1 MKKIIYSVLM
11 MAMAAFTFTSCEDV
25 PMPYDNPNNPSG
37 RDGGEIGESS
47 LPFSSSSCNDFT
59 AITVKGAPW
68 SLGSSY
74 AKATGYADGTTT
86 ETEAWLVSPAITL
99 KTDVG
104 AVITL
109 DHVIRYTQSNNDL
122 QKHQLLISDNFTGDV
137 TSATWTQLAY
147 EPKASS
153 TNTWDFYSSNAIQI
167 PNEFLNKTVNIAFKF
182 TCDNKNSTTWEV
194 QNFKVEE
201 GTGGSSGGGG
211 DEPSGETIGSLDN
224 PKTCAEAL
232 ALINALAD
240 GAESDGNAYVKGK
253 VVKVT
258 TNQTNF
264 EKYGN
269 LNYWISDDG
278 SETNQIQVYSGD
290 GLNGEKFKSI
300 TDIGPGDEV
309 VVFGKLYKYV
319 KDGKMTPEINK
330 GNYLVKYTKG
340 SGGGGGETPS
350 TDAKK
355 VTVAEFNAA
364 EVNENVWYQLTGTVE
379 NLKDGDQYGNFD
391 LKDETGSVY
400 VYGLL
405 SEKGGEKKK
414 FQDLAAAKGIKN
426 GSKIT
431 IIGTRGVHNDK
442 IEVMNAYFVS
452 IEGGGSS
459 SEQGGGSSDEASSG
473 DNGTFESWSDNIPT
487 NWKTTST
494 AGNATLSQSSDAHGG
509 SYSVKVGGISSA
521 NKRLGYK
528 ELQLKAGS
536 YTLKFYAKAATST
549 GASVRPGYVPV
560 TDGAVGNYTYGDYV
574 NDITNTSWVE
584 VTHSFD
590 LASDG
595 VYSIVIMNSKTPGGD
610 VLIDDVTLFRGST
623 LIIK

>member
-1 MKKIIYSVLM
+1 MKKIIYSMLM
-11 MAMAAFTFTSCEDV
+11 LAAMLSFTACEDV
-25 PMPYDNPNNPSG
+25 PMPYDMPSAASETDEPEPLLVG
-37 RDGGEIGESS
+37 
-47 LPFSSSSCNDFT
+47 
-59 AITVKGAPW
+59 
-68 SLGSSY
+68 
-74 AKATGYADGTTT
+74 DGTAASPYSVASALYLIKEGKITEDNVYVEGIISKIDEIDTT
-86 ETEAWLVSPAITL
+86 T
-99 KTDVG
+99 
-104 AVITL
+104 
-109 DHVIRYTQSNNDL
+109 
-122 QKHQLLISDNFTGDV
+122 
-137 TSATWTQLAY
+137 
-147 EPKASS
+147 
-153 TNTWDFYSSNAIQI
+153 
-167 PNEFLNKTVNIAFKF
+167 KF
-182 TCDNKNSTTWEV
+182 
-194 QNFKVEE
+194 
-201 GTGGSSGGGG
+201 
-211 DEPSGETIGSLDN
+211 
-224 PKTCAEAL
+224 
-232 ALINALAD
+232 
-240 GAESDGNAYVKGK
+240 GNATY
-253 VVKVT
+253 
-258 TNQTNF
+258 
-264 EKYGN
+264 Y
-269 LNYWISDDG
+269 ISDDG
-278 SETNQIQVYSGD
+278 TTANHLEVYRGYSLG
-290 GLNGEKFKSI
+290 GAKFKSDTEIKVGDKVIVYGQLVYFNQKTPEFTQGNYIYSLNGQIAGGGETGEAKGTGTKDDPFNVAAAIAKCKEIGTTPSTDKYYVKGIAQEDATADASYNNI
-300 TDIGPGDEV
+300 TFDIADTEGGAKFKCFQVKGTDGKPLPSGFTIKKGDEV
-309 VVFGKLYKYV
+309 VVYGPIYNYK
-319 KDGKMTPEINK
+319 GNTPETAGQSAAYIVSVNGK
-330 GNYLVKYTKG
+330 ATGE
-340 SGGGGGETPS
+340 GGGGGNTPS

-623 LIIK
+623 QIIK

>member
-1 MKKIIYSVLM
+1 MKKIIYSMLM
-11 MAMAAFTFTSCEDV
+11 LAAMLSFTACEDV
-25 PMPYDNPNNPSG
+25 PMPYDMPGTASKTDEPTPLLVGDGTVENPYSVASALYLITEGKITEDNVYVEGIISKI
-37 RDGGEIGESS
+37 DEIDTGTYG
-47 LPFSSSSCNDFT
+47 N
-59 AITVKGAPW
+59 AIYYI
-68 SLGSSY
+68 SD
-74 AKATGYADGTTT
+74 DGTT
-86 ETEAWLVSPAITL
+86 A
-99 KTDVG
+99 
-104 AVITL
+104 
-109 DHVIRYTQSNNDL
+109 N
-122 QKHQLLISDNFTGDV
+122 QLEVFHG
-137 TSATWTQLAY
+137 
-147 EPKASS
+147 
-153 TNTWDFYSSNAIQI
+153 FY
-167 PNEFLNKTVNIAFKF
+167 LNKAKFKSGTEIKVGDKVIVYGQLVYYNQRTPEF
-182 TCDNKNSTTWEV
+182 TQGNYIYSLNG
-194 QNFKVEE
+194 QA
-201 GTGGSSGGGG
+201 GG
-211 DEPSGETIGSLDN
+211 DTPTGETIGSLDN

-340 SGGGGGETPS
+340 SGGGGGGETPS

-452 IEGGGSS
+452 IEGGGGSG
-459 SEQGGGSSDEASSG
+459 EQGGSGSGNGPGTVSGNTITVSAADFGVENSVAMGTQTLSDGTKLVFDGGGNNNPPKYYSSG
-473 DNGTFESWSDNIPT
+473 TTIRMYPKNSVTITASKNIQKVVLNCDEYQGTIY
-487 NWKTTST
+487 T
-494 AGNATLSQSSDAHGG
+494 ASGDVAASPGTVAVDG
-509 SYSVKVGGISSA
+509 KVVTISGISSKSTKIS
-521 NKRLGYK
+521 N
-528 ELQLKAGS
+528 
-536 YTLKFYAKAATST
+536 TSEGT
-549 GASVRPGYVPV
+549 GGASQIRIV
-560 TDGAVGNYTYGDYV
+560 TIEITYA
-574 NDITNTSWVE
+574 N
-584 VTHSFD
+584 
-590 LASDG
+590 
-595 VYSIVIMNSKTPGGD
+595 
-610 VLIDDVTLFRGST
+610 
-623 LIIK
+623 

>member
-1 MKKIIYSVLM
+1 MKKIIYSVM
-11 MAMAAFTFTSCEDV
+11 MLAMAAFTFTSCEDV
-25 PMPYDNPNNPSG
+25 PMPYDMPGYTSDKDEPIAQLVGDGTVENPYNVASALYLITEG
-37 RDGGEIGESS
+37 KTTDEAVAVEGIISQIDEI
-47 LPFSSSSCNDFT
+47 DT
-59 AITVKGAPW
+59 
-68 SLGSSY
+68 GSFGN
-74 AKATGYADGTTT
+74 ATYYISDDGTT
-86 ETEAWLVSPAITL
+86 AKQLQVYRGYYLNGARFKDKAAIKVGDKVIVSGQLTYHNQ
-99 KTDVG
+99 KTPEFAQG
-104 AVITL
+104 
-109 DHVIRYTQSNNDL
+109 
-122 QKHQLLISDNFTGDV
+122 
-137 TSATWTQLAY
+137 
-147 EPKASS
+147 SS
-153 TNTWDFYSSNAIQI
+153 IYS
-167 PNEFLNKTVNIAFKF
+167 LNG
-182 TCDNKNSTTWEV
+182 
-194 QNFKVEE
+194 Q
-201 GTGGSSGGGG
+201 GGGSV
-211 DEPSGETIGSLDN
+211 PAGEAIGSLDN

-240 GAESDGNAYVKGK
+240 GAETDGNAYVKGK

-278 SETNQIQVYSGD
+278 SEANQIQVYSGD

-330 GNYLVKYTKG
+330 GNYLVKYAKG

-364 EVNENVWYQLTGTVE
+364 EVSNDVWYQLTGTVE

-431 IIGTRGVHNDK
+431 IIGTRGVFNDK

-452 IEGGGSS
+452 IEGGSGSG
-459 SEQGGGSSDEASSG
+459 EQGGGGSGSGPGTVSGNTITVKAADFGVANGVTMGTQTLADGTKLVFDGGGNNNAPKYYDTGTNIRMYPKNSVTITATKNIQKIVFNCDEYQGTICNAGGDITASP
-473 DNGTFESWSDNIPT
+473 GTIAT
-487 NWKTTST
+487 NE
-494 AGNATLSQSSDAHGG
+494 
-509 SYSVKVGGISSA
+509 KVVTISGISS
-521 NKRLGYK
+521 K
-528 ELQLKAGS
+528 
-536 YTLKFYAKAATST
+536 TTT
-549 GASVRPGYVPV
+549 
-560 TDGAVGNYTYGDYV
+560 
-574 NDITNTSWVE
+574 ITNTSGNTGAGSQIRI
-584 VTHSFD
+584 VTIEITY
-590 LASDG
+590 A
-595 VYSIVIMNSKTPGGD
+595 N
-610 VLIDDVTLFRGST
+610 
-623 LIIK
+623 

>member
-1 MKKIIYSVLM
+1 MKKIIYSMLM
-11 MAMAAFTFTSCEDV
+11 LAAMFTFTACEDV
-25 PMPYDNPNNPSG
+25 PMPYDMPGTASKTDEPTPLLVGDGTVENPYSVASALYLIIEGKTTDENVAVEGIISKI
-37 RDGGEIGESS
+37 DEIDTGTYG
-47 LPFSSSSCNDFT
+47 N
-59 AITVKGAPW
+59 
-68 SLGSSY
+68 
-74 AKATGYADGTTT
+74 ATYYISDDGTTT
-86 ETEAWLVSPAITL
+86 
-99 KTDVG
+99 
-104 AVITL
+104 
-109 DHVIRYTQSNNDL
+109 N
-122 QKHQLLISDNFTGDV
+122 QLEVFHG
-137 TSATWTQLAY
+137 Y
-147 EPKASS
+147 
-153 TNTWDFYSSNAIQI
+153 
-167 PNEFLNKTVNIAFKF
+167 FLNKAKFKSGTEIKVGDKVIVYGQLVYYNQRTPEF
-182 TCDNKNSTTWEV
+182 TQGNYIYSLNG
-194 QNFKVEE
+194 QA
-201 GTGGSSGGGG
+201 GG
-211 DEPSGETIGSLDN
+211 DTPTGETIGSLDN

-414 FQDLAAAKGIKN
+414 FQNLAAAKGIKN

-452 IEGGGSS
+452 IEGGGGSG
-459 SEQGGGSSDEASSG
+459 EQGGGGQVSGNSITFSAQGYQNQQDFDGQSITLGDAKLSFSKGSGSTTPKYYNTGTAMRLYGGNTLTISSSKTISKVEFTYAEDY
-473 DNGTFESWSDNIPT
+473 NGTSFYPTADN
-487 NWKTTST
+487 ST
-494 AGNATLSQSSDAHGG
+494 VTPGTYD
-509 SYSVKVGGISSA
+509 YSTHTWTGSA
-521 NKRLGYK
+521 NEIVLSRSASTGHFRIV
-528 ELQLKAGS
+528 S
-536 YTLKFYAKAATST
+536 ITITYAK
-549 GASVRPGYVPV
+549 
-560 TDGAVGNYTYGDYV
+560 
-574 NDITNTSWVE
+574 
-584 VTHSFD
+584 
-590 LASDG
+590 
-595 VYSIVIMNSKTPGGD
+595 
-610 VLIDDVTLFRGST
+610 
-623 LIIK
+623 

>member
-1 MKKIIYSVLM
+1 MEGIISKI
-11 MAMAAFTFTSCEDV
+11 D
-25 PMPYDNPNNPSG
+25 
-37 RDGGEIGESS
+37 EI
-47 LPFSSSSCNDFT
+47 D
-59 AITVKGAPW
+59 
-68 SLGSSY
+68 
-74 AKATGYADGTTT
+74 TTT
-86 ETEAWLVSPAITL
+86 
-99 KTDVG
+99 
-104 AVITL
+104 
-109 DHVIRYTQSNNDL
+109 
-122 QKHQLLISDNFTGDV
+122 
-137 TSATWTQLAY
+137 
-147 EPKASS
+147 
-153 TNTWDFYSSNAIQI
+153 
-167 PNEFLNKTVNIAFKF
+167 KF
-182 TCDNKNSTTWEV
+182 
-194 QNFKVEE
+194 
-201 GTGGSSGGGG
+201 
-211 DEPSGETIGSLDN
+211 
-224 PKTCAEAL
+224 
-232 ALINALAD
+232 
-240 GAESDGNAYVKGK
+240 GNATY
-253 VVKVT
+253 
-258 TNQTNF
+258 
-264 EKYGN
+264 Y
-269 LNYWISDDG
+269 ISDDG
-278 SETNQIQVYSGD
+278 TTANHLEVYRGYSLG
-290 GLNGEKFKSI
+290 GAKFKSDTEIKVGDKVIVYGQLVYFNQKTPEFTQGNYIYSLNGQIAGGGETGEAKGTGTKDDPFNVAAAIAKCKEIGTTPSTDKYYVKGIAQEDATADASYNNI
-300 TDIGPGDEV
+300 TFDIADTEGGAKFKCFQVKGTDGKPLPSGFTIKKGDEV
-309 VVFGKLYKYV
+309 VVYGPIYNYK
-319 KDGKMTPEINK
+319 GNTPETAGQSAAYIVSVNGK
-330 GNYLVKYTKG
+330 ATGE
-340 SGGGGGETPS
+340 GGGGGNTPS

-623 LIIK
+623 QIIK

>member
-1 MKKIIYSVLM
+1 MKKIIYSMLM
-11 MAMAAFTFTSCEDV
+11 LAAMFTFTACEDV
-25 PMPYDNPNNPSG
+25 PMPYDMPGTASKTDEPTPLLVGDGTVENPYSVASALYLIIEGKTTDENVAVEGIISKI
-37 RDGGEIGESS
+37 DEIDTGTYG
-47 LPFSSSSCNDFT
+47 N
-59 AITVKGAPW
+59 
-68 SLGSSY
+68 
-74 AKATGYADGTTT
+74 ATYYISDDGTTT
-86 ETEAWLVSPAITL
+86 
-99 KTDVG
+99 
-104 AVITL
+104 
-109 DHVIRYTQSNNDL
+109 N
-122 QKHQLLISDNFTGDV
+122 QLEVFHG
-137 TSATWTQLAY
+137 Y
-147 EPKASS
+147 
-153 TNTWDFYSSNAIQI
+153 
-167 PNEFLNKTVNIAFKF
+167 FLNKAKFKSGTEIKVGDKVIVYGQLVYYNQRTPEF
-182 TCDNKNSTTWEV
+182 TQGNYIYSLNG
-194 QNFKVEE
+194 QA
-201 GTGGSSGGGG
+201 GG
-211 DEPSGETIGSLDN
+211 DTPTGETIGSLDN

-452 IEGGGSS
+452 IEGGGNTGDDTGGQVSGNSITFSAQGYQNQQDFDGQSITLGDAKLSFSKGSGSTTPKYYSTGTAMRLYGGNTLTISS
-459 SEQGGGSSDEASSG
+459 SKTISKVEFTYCEDY
-473 DNGTFESWSDNIPT
+473 NGTSFYPTADN
-487 NWKTTST
+487 ST
-494 AGNATLSQSSDAHGG
+494 VTPGTYD
-509 SYSVKVGGISSA
+509 YSTHTWTGSA
-521 NKRLGYK
+521 NEIVLSRSASTGHFRIV
-528 ELQLKAGS
+528 S
-536 YTLKFYAKAATST
+536 ITITYAK
-549 GASVRPGYVPV
+549 
-560 TDGAVGNYTYGDYV
+560 
-574 NDITNTSWVE
+574 
-584 VTHSFD
+584 
-590 LASDG
+590 
-595 VYSIVIMNSKTPGGD
+595 
-610 VLIDDVTLFRGST
+610 
-623 LIIK
+623 

>member
-1 MKKIIYSVLM
+1 MKKIIYSVM
-11 MAMAAFTFTSCEDV
+11 MLAVAAFTFTSCEDV
-25 PMPYDNPNNPSG
+25 PMPYDMPG
-37 RDGGEIGESS
+37 Y
-47 LPFSSSSCNDFT
+47 T
-59 AITVKGAPW
+59 ADKDEPIAQLVG
-68 SLGSSY
+68 
-74 AKATGYADGTTT
+74 DGTVENPYNVASALYLITEGKTT
-86 ETEAWLVSPAITL
+86 DEAV
-99 KTDVG
+99 
-104 AVITL
+104 AVEGI
-109 DHVIRYTQSNNDL
+109 
-122 QKHQLLISDNFTGDV
+122 ISQIDEIDTG
-137 TSATWTQLAY
+137 
-147 EPKASS
+147 
-153 TNTWDFYSSNAIQI
+153 F
-167 PNEFLNKTVNIAFKF
+167 
-182 TCDNKNSTTWEV
+182 
-194 QNFKVEE
+194 
-201 GTGGSSGGGG
+201 
-211 DEPSGETIGSLDN
+211 
-224 PKTCAEAL
+224 
-232 ALINALAD
+232 
-240 GAESDGNAYVKGK
+240 GNATY
-253 VVKVT
+253 
-258 TNQTNF
+258 
-264 EKYGN
+264 Y
-269 LNYWISDDG
+269 ISDDG
-278 SETNQIQVYSGD
+278 TTAKQLEVFRGYS
-290 GLNGEKFKSI
+290 LNGDRFKDKAEIKVGDKVIIYGQLVYYNQKTPEFTQGSSIYSLNGQGGGSVPAGEAKGSGTQADPFNVAAAIAKCKEIGTSPSTEKYYVKGTAVDGATADASFNNITFDIADAEGGAKFKCFQVKGTNGDPLPAGFTI
-300 TDIGPGDEV
+300 KKGDEV
-309 VVFGKLYKYV
+309 VVYGPIYNYS
-319 KDGKMTPEINK
+319 GNTPETAGKSAAYIVTVNGK
-330 GNYLVKYTKG
+330 ATSSSG
-340 SGGGGGETPS
+340 SDTPS

-364 EVNENVWYQLTGTVE
+364 EVSNDVWYQLTGTVE

-431 IIGTRGVHNDK
+431 IIGTRGVFNDK

-623 LIIK
+623 QIIK

>member
-1 MKKIIYSVLM
+1 MKKIIYSMLM
-11 MAMAAFTFTSCEDV
+11 LAAMFTFTACEDV
-25 PMPYDNPNNPSG
+25 PMPYDMPGTASKTDEPTPLLVGDGTVENPYSVASALYLITEGKITEDNVYVEGIISKI
-37 RDGGEIGESS
+37 DEIDTGTYG
-47 LPFSSSSCNDFT
+47 N
-59 AITVKGAPW
+59 AIYYI
-68 SLGSSY
+68 SD
-74 AKATGYADGTTT
+74 DGTTT
-86 ETEAWLVSPAITL
+86 
-99 KTDVG
+99 
-104 AVITL
+104 
-109 DHVIRYTQSNNDL
+109 N
-122 QKHQLLISDNFTGDV
+122 QLEVFHG
-137 TSATWTQLAY
+137 Y
-147 EPKASS
+147 
-153 TNTWDFYSSNAIQI
+153 
-167 PNEFLNKTVNIAFKF
+167 FLNKAKFKSGTEIKVGDKVIVYGQLVYYNQRTPEF
-182 TCDNKNSTTWEV
+182 TQGNYIYSLNG
-194 QNFKVEE
+194 QA
-201 GTGGSSGGGG
+201 GG
-211 DEPSGETIGSLDN
+211 DTPTGETIGSLDN

-364 EVNENVWYQLTGTVE
+364 EVNDNVWYQLTGTVE

-452 IEGGGSS
+452 IEGGGGSG
-459 SEQGGGSSDEASSG
+459 EQGGGGQVSGNSITFSAQGYQNQQDFDGQSITLGDAKLSFSKGSGSTTPKYYSTGTAMRLYGGNTLTISSSKTISKVEFTYCEDY
-473 DNGTFESWSDNIPT
+473 NGTSFYPTADN
-487 NWKTTST
+487 ST
-494 AGNATLSQSSDAHGG
+494 VTPGTYD
-509 SYSVKVGGISSA
+509 YSTHTWTGSA
-521 NKRLGYK
+521 NEIVLSRSASTGHFRIV
-528 ELQLKAGS
+528 S
-536 YTLKFYAKAATST
+536 ITITYAK
-549 GASVRPGYVPV
+549 
-560 TDGAVGNYTYGDYV
+560 
-574 NDITNTSWVE
+574 
-584 VTHSFD
+584 
-590 LASDG
+590 
-595 VYSIVIMNSKTPGGD
+595 
-610 VLIDDVTLFRGST
+610 
-623 LIIK
+623 

>member
-1 MKKIIYSVLM
+1 MKKIIYSMLM
-11 MAMAAFTFTSCEDV
+11 LAAMLSFTACEDV
-25 PMPYDNPNNPSG
+25 PMPYDMPSAASETDEPEPLLVG
-37 RDGGEIGESS
+37 
-47 LPFSSSSCNDFT
+47 
-59 AITVKGAPW
+59 
-68 SLGSSY
+68 
-74 AKATGYADGTTT
+74 DGTAASPYSVASALYLIKEGKITEDNVYVEGIISKIDEIDTT
-86 ETEAWLVSPAITL
+86 T
-99 KTDVG
+99 
-104 AVITL
+104 
-109 DHVIRYTQSNNDL
+109 
-122 QKHQLLISDNFTGDV
+122 
-137 TSATWTQLAY
+137 
-147 EPKASS
+147 
-153 TNTWDFYSSNAIQI
+153 
-167 PNEFLNKTVNIAFKF
+167 KF
-182 TCDNKNSTTWEV
+182 
-194 QNFKVEE
+194 
-201 GTGGSSGGGG
+201 
-211 DEPSGETIGSLDN
+211 
-224 PKTCAEAL
+224 
-232 ALINALAD
+232 
-240 GAESDGNAYVKGK
+240 GNATY
-253 VVKVT
+253 
-258 TNQTNF
+258 
-264 EKYGN
+264 Y
-269 LNYWISDDG
+269 ISDDG
-278 SETNQIQVYSGD
+278 TTANHLEVYRGYSLG
-290 GLNGEKFKSI
+290 GAKFKSDTEIKVGDKVIVYGQLVYFNQKTPEFTQGNYIYSLNGQIAGGGETGEAKGTGTKDDPFNVAAAIAKCKEIGTTPSTDKYYVKGIAQEDATADASYNNI
-300 TDIGPGDEV
+300 TFDIADTEGGAKFKCFQVKGTDGKPLPSGFTIKKGDEV
-309 VVFGKLYKYV
+309 VVYGPIYNYK
-319 KDGKMTPEINK
+319 GNTPETAGQSAAYIVSVNGK
-330 GNYLVKYTKG
+330 ATGE
-340 SGGGGGETPS
+340 GGGGGNTPS

-487 NWKTTST
+487 NWKTTAT

-623 LIIK
+623 QIIK

>member
-1 MKKIIYSVLM
+1 MKKIIYSVM
-11 MAMAAFTFTSCEDV
+11 MLAMAAFTFTSCEDV
-25 PMPYDNPNNPSG
+25 PMPYDMPGYTSDKDEPIAQLVGDGTVENPYNVASALYLITEG
-37 RDGGEIGESS
+37 KTTDEAVAVEGIISQIDEI
-47 LPFSSSSCNDFT
+47 DT
-59 AITVKGAPW
+59 
-68 SLGSSY
+68 GSFGN
-74 AKATGYADGTTT
+74 ATYYISDDGTT
-86 ETEAWLVSPAITL
+86 AKQLQVYRGYYLNGARFKDKAAIKVGDKVIVSGQLTYHNQ
-99 KTDVG
+99 KTPEFAQG
-104 AVITL
+104 
-109 DHVIRYTQSNNDL
+109 
-122 QKHQLLISDNFTGDV
+122 
-137 TSATWTQLAY
+137 
-147 EPKASS
+147 SS
-153 TNTWDFYSSNAIQI
+153 IYS
-167 PNEFLNKTVNIAFKF
+167 LNG
-182 TCDNKNSTTWEV
+182 
-194 QNFKVEE
+194 Q
-201 GTGGSSGGGG
+201 GGGSV
-211 DEPSGETIGSLDN
+211 PAGEAIGSLDN

-232 ALINALAD
+232 ALINALDD
-240 GAESDGNAYVKGK
+240 GAETDGNAYVKGK

-431 IIGTRGVHNDK
+431 IIGTRGVFNDK

-452 IEGGGSS
+452 IEGGGNTGDDTGGQVSGNSITFSAQGYQNQQDFDGQSITLGDAKLSFSKGSGSTTPKYYSTGTAMRLYGGNTLTISS
-459 SEQGGGSSDEASSG
+459 SKTISKVEFTYCEDY
-473 DNGTFESWSDNIPT
+473 NGTSFYPTADN
-487 NWKTTST
+487 ST
-494 AGNATLSQSSDAHGG
+494 VTPGTYD
-509 SYSVKVGGISSA
+509 YSTHTWTGSA
-521 NKRLGYK
+521 NEIVLSRSASTGHFRIV
-528 ELQLKAGS
+528 S
-536 YTLKFYAKAATST
+536 ITITYAK
-549 GASVRPGYVPV
+549 
-560 TDGAVGNYTYGDYV
+560 
-574 NDITNTSWVE
+574 
-584 VTHSFD
+584 
-590 LASDG
+590 
-595 VYSIVIMNSKTPGGD
+595 
-610 VLIDDVTLFRGST
+610 
-623 LIIK
+623 

>member
-1 MKKIIYSVLM
+1 MKKKIYSLLM
-11 MAMAAFTFTSCEDV
+11 LAMAAFAFTSCEDV

-37 RDGGEIGESS
+37 GGGSEIGDGS

-59 AITVKGAPW
+59 AITVKGTPW

-104 AVITL
+104 AIITL

-122 QKHQLLISDNFTGDV
+122 QKHQLMISDNFTGDV

-153 TNTWDFYSSNAIQI
+153 TNTWDFYPSNTIQI
-167 PNEFLNKTVNIAFKF
+167 PSEFLNKTVNVAFKF

-240 GAESDGNAYVKGK
+240 GGESDGYAYVKGK
-253 VVKVT
+253 IVSVAT
-258 TNQTNF
+258 TADNF
-264 EKYGN
+264 AKYGN
-269 LNYWISDDG
+269 INYYISDDG
-278 SETNQIQVYSGD
+278 TSTGQIQVYAGD
-290 GLNGEKFKSI
+290 GLNGEKFSSVN
-300 TDIGPGDEV
+300 DIAKGDEV
-309 VVFGKLYKYV
+309 VVYGKLYKYV
-319 KDGKMTPEINK
+319 NSSGTVIPEINK
-330 GNYLVKYTKG
+330 GNYLVKLTKG
-340 SGGGGGETPS
+340 QGGGGETPS

-364 EVNENVWYQLTGTVE
+364 EVNDNVWYQLTGTVE

-431 IIGTRGVHNDK
+431 IIGTRGVFNDK
-442 IEVMNAYFVS
+442 IEVLNAYFVS
-452 IEGGGSS
+452 IEGGGGSG
-459 SEQGGGSSDEASSG
+459 EQGGGGSG
-473 DNGTFESWSDNIPT
+473 DGNSITFSEQGYQNQQDFDGQSITLGDAKLSFSKGSGSTTPKYYNTGTAMRLYGGNTLTISSSKTISKVEFTYGEDYNGTSYYPTADN
-487 NWKTTST
+487 ST
-494 AGNATLSQSSDAHGG
+494 VTPGTYD
-509 SYSVKVGGISSA
+509 YSTHIWTGSA
-521 NKRLGYK
+521 NEIVLSRSAPTGHFRIV
-528 ELQLKAGS
+528 S
-536 YTLKFYAKAATST
+536 ITITYAK
-549 GASVRPGYVPV
+549 
-560 TDGAVGNYTYGDYV
+560 
-574 NDITNTSWVE
+574 
-584 VTHSFD
+584 
-590 LASDG
+590 
-595 VYSIVIMNSKTPGGD
+595 
-610 VLIDDVTLFRGST
+610 
-623 LIIK
+623 

>member
-1 MKKIIYSVLM
+1 MKKIIYSMLM
-11 MAMAAFTFTSCEDV
+11 LAAMFTFTACEDV
-25 PMPYDNPNNPSG
+25 PMPYDMPGTASKTDEPTPLLVGDGTVENPYSVASALYLITEGKITEDNVYVEGIISKI
-37 RDGGEIGESS
+37 DEIDTGTYG
-47 LPFSSSSCNDFT
+47 N
-59 AITVKGAPW
+59 AIYYI
-68 SLGSSY
+68 SD
-74 AKATGYADGTTT
+74 DGTTT
-86 ETEAWLVSPAITL
+86 
-99 KTDVG
+99 
-104 AVITL
+104 
-109 DHVIRYTQSNNDL
+109 N
-122 QKHQLLISDNFTGDV
+122 QLEVFHG
-137 TSATWTQLAY
+137 Y
-147 EPKASS
+147 
-153 TNTWDFYSSNAIQI
+153 
-167 PNEFLNKTVNIAFKF
+167 FLNKAKFKSGTEIKVGDKVIVYGQLVYYNQRTPEF
-182 TCDNKNSTTWEV
+182 TQGNYIYSLNG
-194 QNFKVEE
+194 QA
-201 GTGGSSGGGG
+201 GG
-211 DEPSGETIGSLDN
+211 DTPTGETIGSLDN

-452 IEGGGSS
+452 IEGGGNTGDDTGGQVSGNSITFSAQGYQNQQDFDGQSITLGDAKLSFSKGSGSTTPKYYSTGTAMRLYGGNTLTISS
-459 SEQGGGSSDEASSG
+459 SKTISKVEFTYCEDY
-473 DNGTFESWSDNIPT
+473 NGTSFYPTADN
-487 NWKTTST
+487 ST
-494 AGNATLSQSSDAHGG
+494 VTPGTYD
-509 SYSVKVGGISSA
+509 YSTHTWTGSA
-521 NKRLGYK
+521 NEIVLSRSASTGHFRIV
-528 ELQLKAGS
+528 S
-536 YTLKFYAKAATST
+536 ITITYAK
-549 GASVRPGYVPV
+549 
-560 TDGAVGNYTYGDYV
+560 
-574 NDITNTSWVE
+574 
-584 VTHSFD
+584 
-590 LASDG
+590 
-595 VYSIVIMNSKTPGGD
+595 
-610 VLIDDVTLFRGST
+610 
-623 LIIK
+623 

>member
-1 MKKIIYSVLM
+1 MKKIIYSMLM
-11 MAMAAFTFTSCEDV
+11 LAAMFTFTACEDV
-25 PMPYDNPNNPSG
+25 PMPYDMPGTASKTDEPTPLLVGDGTVENPYSVASALYLIIEGKTTDENVAVEGIISKI
-37 RDGGEIGESS
+37 DEIDTGTYG
-47 LPFSSSSCNDFT
+47 N
-59 AITVKGAPW
+59 
-68 SLGSSY
+68 
-74 AKATGYADGTTT
+74 ATYYISDDGTTT
-86 ETEAWLVSPAITL
+86 
-99 KTDVG
+99 
-104 AVITL
+104 
-109 DHVIRYTQSNNDL
+109 N
-122 QKHQLLISDNFTGDV
+122 QLEVFHG
-137 TSATWTQLAY
+137 Y
-147 EPKASS
+147 
-153 TNTWDFYSSNAIQI
+153 
-167 PNEFLNKTVNIAFKF
+167 FLNKAKFKSGTEIKVGDKVIVYGQLVYYNQRTPEF
-182 TCDNKNSTTWEV
+182 TQGNYIYSLNG
-194 QNFKVEE
+194 QA
-201 GTGGSSGGGG
+201 GG
-211 DEPSGETIGSLDN
+211 DTPTGETIGSLDN

-330 GNYLVKYTKG
+330 GNYL
-340 SGGGGGETPS
+340 GGETPS

-355 VTVAEFNAA
+355 VTIAEFNAA
-364 EVNENVWYQLTGTVE
+364 EVNDNVWYQLTGTVE

-431 IIGTRGVHNDK
+431 IIGTRGVFNDK

-452 IEGGGSS
+452 IEGGGGSG
-459 SEQGGGSSDEASSG
+459 EQGGGSQVSGNSITFSEQGYQNQQDFDGQSITLGDAKLSFSKGSGSTTPKYYSTGTAMRLYGGNTLTISSSKTISKVEFTYAE
-473 DNGTFESWSDNIPT
+473 DYNGTSYYPTADN
-487 NWKTTST
+487 ST
-494 AGNATLSQSSDAHGG
+494 VTPGTYD
-509 SYSVKVGGISSA
+509 YSTHTWTGSA
-521 NKRLGYK
+521 NEIVLSRSASTGHFRIV
-528 ELQLKAGS
+528 S
-536 YTLKFYAKAATST
+536 ITITYAK
-549 GASVRPGYVPV
+549 
-560 TDGAVGNYTYGDYV
+560 
-574 NDITNTSWVE
+574 
-584 VTHSFD
+584 
-590 LASDG
+590 
-595 VYSIVIMNSKTPGGD
+595 
-610 VLIDDVTLFRGST
+610 
-623 LIIK
+623 

>member
-1 MKKIIYSVLM
+1 MKKIIYSMLM
-11 MAMAAFTFTSCEDV
+11 LAAMFTFTACEDV
-25 PMPYDNPNNPSG
+25 PMPYDMPGTASKTDEPTPLLVGDGTVENPYSVASALYLIIEGKTTDENVAVEGIISKI
-37 RDGGEIGESS
+37 DEIDTGTYG
-47 LPFSSSSCNDFT
+47 N
-59 AITVKGAPW
+59 
-68 SLGSSY
+68 
-74 AKATGYADGTTT
+74 ATYYISDDGTTT
-86 ETEAWLVSPAITL
+86 
-99 KTDVG
+99 
-104 AVITL
+104 
-109 DHVIRYTQSNNDL
+109 N
-122 QKHQLLISDNFTGDV
+122 QLEVFHG
-137 TSATWTQLAY
+137 Y
-147 EPKASS
+147 
-153 TNTWDFYSSNAIQI
+153 
-167 PNEFLNKTVNIAFKF
+167 FLNKAKFKSGTEIKVGDKVIVYGQLVYYNQRTPEF
-182 TCDNKNSTTWEV
+182 TQGNYIYSLNG
-194 QNFKVEE
+194 QA
-201 GTGGSSGGGG
+201 GG
-211 DEPSGETIGSLDN
+211 DTPTGETIGSLDN

-355 VTVAEFNAA
+355 VTIAEFNAA
-364 EVNENVWYQLTGTVE
+364 EVNDNVWYQLTGTVE

-431 IIGTRGVHNDK
+431 IIGTRGVFNDK

-452 IEGGGSS
+452 IEGGGGSG
-459 SEQGGGSSDEASSG
+459 EQGGGSQVSGNSITFSEQGYQNQQDFDGQSITLGDAKLSFSKGSGSTTPKYYSTGTAMRLYGGNTLTISSSKTISKVEFTYAE
-473 DNGTFESWSDNIPT
+473 DYNGTSYYPTADN
-487 NWKTTST
+487 ST
-494 AGNATLSQSSDAHGG
+494 VTPGTYD
-509 SYSVKVGGISSA
+509 YSTHTWTGSA
-521 NKRLGYK
+521 NEIVLSRSASTGHFRIV
-528 ELQLKAGS
+528 S
-536 YTLKFYAKAATST
+536 ITITYAK
-549 GASVRPGYVPV
+549 
-560 TDGAVGNYTYGDYV
+560 
-574 NDITNTSWVE
+574 
-584 VTHSFD
+584 
-590 LASDG
+590 
-595 VYSIVIMNSKTPGGD
+595 
-610 VLIDDVTLFRGST
+610 
-623 LIIK
+623 

>member
-1 MKKIIYSVLM
+1 MKKIIYSMLM
-11 MAMAAFTFTSCEDV
+11 LAAMFTFTACEDV
-25 PMPYDNPNNPSG
+25 PMPYDMPGTASKTDEPTPLLVGDGTVENPYSVASALYLIIEGKTTDENVAVEGIISKI
-37 RDGGEIGESS
+37 DEIDTGTYG
-47 LPFSSSSCNDFT
+47 N
-59 AITVKGAPW
+59 AIYYI
-68 SLGSSY
+68 SD
-74 AKATGYADGTTT
+74 DGTT
-86 ETEAWLVSPAITL
+86 A
-99 KTDVG
+99 
-104 AVITL
+104 
-109 DHVIRYTQSNNDL
+109 N
-122 QKHQLLISDNFTGDV
+122 QLEVFHG
-137 TSATWTQLAY
+137 
-147 EPKASS
+147 
-153 TNTWDFYSSNAIQI
+153 FY
-167 PNEFLNKTVNIAFKF
+167 LNKAKFKSGTEIKVGDKVIVYGQLVYYNQRTPEF
-182 TCDNKNSTTWEV
+182 TQGNYIYSLNG
-194 QNFKVEE
+194 QA
-201 GTGGSSGGGG
+201 GG
-211 DEPSGETIGSLDN
+211 DTPTGETIGSLDN

-452 IEGGGSS
+452 IEGGGGSG
-459 SEQGGGSSDEASSG
+459 EQGGGGSGNGPGTVSGNTITVSAADFGVENSVAMGTQTLSDGTKLEFDGGGNNNPPKYYTSGTTIRMYPKNSVTITASKNIQKVVLNCDEYQGTIYTASG
-473 DNGTFESWSDNIPT
+473 DVAASPGTVAVD
-487 NWKTTST
+487 
-494 AGNATLSQSSDAHGG
+494 G
-509 SYSVKVGGISSA
+509 KVITISGISSKSTKIS
-521 NKRLGYK
+521 N
-528 ELQLKAGS
+528 
-536 YTLKFYAKAATST
+536 TSEGT
-549 GASVRPGYVPV
+549 GGASQIRIV
-560 TDGAVGNYTYGDYV
+560 TIEITYA
-574 NDITNTSWVE
+574 N
-584 VTHSFD
+584 
-590 LASDG
+590 
-595 VYSIVIMNSKTPGGD
+595 
-610 VLIDDVTLFRGST
+610 
-623 LIIK
+623 

>member
-1 MKKIIYSVLM
+1 MKKIIYSMLM
-11 MAMAAFTFTSCEDV
+11 LAAMFTFTACEDV
-25 PMPYDNPNNPSG
+25 PMPYDMPGTASKTDEPTPLLVGDGTVENPYSVASALYLITEGKITEDNVYVEGIISKI
-37 RDGGEIGESS
+37 DEIDTGTYG
-47 LPFSSSSCNDFT
+47 N
-59 AITVKGAPW
+59 
-68 SLGSSY
+68 
-74 AKATGYADGTTT
+74 ATYYISDDGTTT
-86 ETEAWLVSPAITL
+86 
-99 KTDVG
+99 
-104 AVITL
+104 
-109 DHVIRYTQSNNDL
+109 N
-122 QKHQLLISDNFTGDV
+122 QLEVFHG
-137 TSATWTQLAY
+137 
-147 EPKASS
+147 
-153 TNTWDFYSSNAIQI
+153 F
-167 PNEFLNKTVNIAFKF
+167 FLNGAKFKSNTEIKVGDKVIVYGQLVYYNQRTPEF
-182 TCDNKNSTTWEV
+182 TQGNYIYSLNG
-194 QNFKVEE
+194 QA
-201 GTGGSSGGGG
+201 GG
-211 DEPSGETIGSLDN
+211 DTPTGETIGSLDN

-364 EVNENVWYQLTGTVE
+364 EVNDNVWYQLTGTVE

-623 LIIK
+623 QIIK

>member
-1 MKKIIYSVLM
+1 MKKIIYSVM
-11 MAMAAFTFTSCEDV
+11 MLAMAAFTFTSCEDV
-25 PMPYDNPNNPSG
+25 PMPYDMP
-37 RDGGEIGESS
+37 
-47 LPFSSSSCNDFT
+47 
-59 AITVKGAPW
+59 
-68 SLGSSY
+68 
-74 AKATGYADGTTT
+74 GYTSDKDEPIAQLVGDGTVENPYNVASALYLITEGKTT
-86 ETEAWLVSPAITL
+86 DEAV
-99 KTDVG
+99 
-104 AVITL
+104 AVEGI
-109 DHVIRYTQSNNDL
+109 
-122 QKHQLLISDNFTGDV
+122 ISQIDEIDTG
-137 TSATWTQLAY
+137 
-147 EPKASS
+147 
-153 TNTWDFYSSNAIQI
+153 F
-167 PNEFLNKTVNIAFKF
+167 
-182 TCDNKNSTTWEV
+182 
-194 QNFKVEE
+194 
-201 GTGGSSGGGG
+201 
-211 DEPSGETIGSLDN
+211 
-224 PKTCAEAL
+224 
-232 ALINALAD
+232 
-240 GAESDGNAYVKGK
+240 GNATY
-253 VVKVT
+253 
-258 TNQTNF
+258 
-264 EKYGN
+264 Y
-269 LNYWISDDG
+269 ISDDG
-278 SETNQIQVYSGD
+278 TTAKQLEVFRGYS
-290 GLNGEKFKSI
+290 LNGDRFKDKAEIKVGDKVIIYGQLVYYNQKTPEFTQGSSIYSLNGQGGGSVPAGEAKGSGTQADPFNVAAAIAKCKEIGTNPSTEKYYVKGTVVDGATADASFNNITFDIADTEGGAKFKCFQVKGTNGDPLPAGFTI
-300 TDIGPGDEV
+300 KKGDEV
-309 VVFGKLYKYV
+309 VVYGPIYNYS
-319 KDGKMTPEINK
+319 GNTPETAGKSAAYIVTVNGK
-330 GNYLVKYTKG
+330 ATSSSG
-340 SGGGGGETPS
+340 SDTPS

-364 EVNENVWYQLTGTVE
+364 EVSNDVWYQLTGTVE

-431 IIGTRGVHNDK
+431 IIGTRGVFNDK

-623 LIIK
+623 QIIK

>member
-1 MKKIIYSVLM
+1 MKKKIYSLLM
-11 MAMAAFTFTSCEDV
+11 LAMAAFAFTSCEDV

-37 RDGGEIGESS
+37 GGGSEIGDGS

-59 AITVKGAPW
+59 AITVKGTPW

-104 AVITL
+104 AIITL

-122 QKHQLLISDNFTGDV
+122 QKHQLMISDNFTGDV

-153 TNTWDFYSSNAIQI
+153 TNTWDFYPSNTIQI
-167 PNEFLNKTVNIAFKF
+167 PSEFLNKTVNIAFKF

-240 GAESDGNAYVKGK
+240 GGESDGYAYVKGK
-253 VVKVT
+253 IVSVAT
-258 TNQTNF
+258 TADNF
-264 EKYGN
+264 AKYGN
-269 LNYWISDDG
+269 INYYISDDG
-278 SETNQIQVYSGD
+278 TSTGQIQVYAGD
-290 GLNGEKFKSI
+290 GLNGEKFSSVN
-300 TDIGPGDEV
+300 DIAKGDEV
-309 VVFGKLYKYV
+309 VVYGKLYKYV
-319 KDGKMTPEINK
+319 NSSGTVIPEINK
-330 GNYLVKYTKG
+330 GNYLVKLTKG
-340 SGGGGGETPS
+340 QGGGGETPS

-364 EVNENVWYQLTGTVE
+364 EVNDNVWYQLTGTVE

-431 IIGTRGVHNDK
+431 IIGTRGVFNDK
-442 IEVMNAYFVS
+442 IEVLNAYFVS
-452 IEGGGSS
+452 IEGGGSG
-459 SEQGGGSSDEASSG
+459 EQGGGGSGSGPGTVSGNTITVNAIDFGVENGVAMGTQTLSDGTKLEFDGGGNSNAPKYYNTGTNIRMYPKNTVTITASKNISKVVFNVDEYQGTICNASG
-473 DNGTFESWSDNIPT
+473 DISASPGTIAVD
-487 NWKTTST
+487 
-494 AGNATLSQSSDAHGG
+494 G
-509 SYSVKVGGISSA
+509 KVVTVSGISD
-521 NKRLGYK
+521 K
-528 ELQLKAGS
+528 
-536 YTLKFYAKAATST
+536 ST
-549 GASVRPGYVPV
+549 V
-560 TDGAVGNYTYGDYV
+560 
-574 NDITNTSWVE
+574 ITNTSSA
-584 VTHSFD
+584 TGT
-590 LASDG
+590 ASQIR
-595 VYSIVIMNSKTPGGD
+595 VISIEITYAN
-610 VLIDDVTLFRGST
+610 
-623 LIIK
+623 